1 MRLQFWAADTLRF
14 SVTGPEPHRFLNRAA
29 AAGVRLRR
37 VRWQRDGYA
46 ATAGGTDR
54 RRLERIARDGG
65 WTLAVTTR
73 RGPGRHTERLL
84 QTRPGLAAG
93 AVLFLLLVRALGGLV
108 WCIDFGAM
116 DPGLQPAMRR
126 LLADCGIHE
135 GVLLTKPLLQTAQA
149 QALRRSEV
157 FGWVSLN
164 FTGGCLAIE
173 STPSQTQTV
182 REPSPRQGLY
192 ASADG
197 EILAVEIESGFAAVT
212 VGQTV
217 ARGQLLAAA
226 ERLDR
231 KGNAVPQGADGRVI
245 ARVQKHYTASQSLT
259 AEASV
264 YTGRSSVQATL
275 YLPWRSYTDEPEDP
289 LTRHHADRLAARAAG
304 PPGAA
309 RQPLPRDDLGAAAG
323 HGAVFRG
330 CRRRTGPARLPRRA
344 AGRVPGCGHRGRA
357 ARNFRAGRHRNG
369 SCDLYFHR
377 QHRRTAV
384 IRHILLS
391 MTKWLIKF
399 CAIFIVSFAKN
410 CDII

>member
-1 MRLQFWAADTLRF
+1 MSCAASGRCRRNEAAILGSGYPPLFGHRAGAAPLFEPCRRGGRETAARPLAAGRLCGYGQRCRPPP
-14 SVTGPEPHRFLNRAA
+14 VGENRA
-29 AAGVRLRR
+29 G
-37 VRWQRDGYA
+37 
-46 ATAGGTDR
+46 
-54 RRLERIARDGG
+54 RRLDACRD
-65 WTLAVTTR
+65 R
-73 RGPGRHTERLL
+73 PPRPGKTHGAPAAEP
-84 QTRPGLAAG
+84 PGLAAG

-182 REPSPRQGLY
+182 REPPPRQGLY

-197 EILAVEIESGFAAVT
+197 EILAVEIESGFAAVA

-231 KGNAVPQGADGRVI
+231 KGNAVPQGAGGRVI
-245 ARVQKHYTASQSLT
+245 AQVQKHYTARQSLT
-259 AEASV
+259 AEAPI
-264 YTGRSSVQATL
+264 YTGRNSVQTTL

-289 LTRHHADRLAARAAG
+289 LTGITQTDWLPVQLGRLALPASLCRVTTWEQLPDTVQYSEAAAAALALRACRAALLAEF
-304 PPGAA
+304 P
-309 RQPLPRDDLGAAAG
+309 D
-323 HGAVFRG
+323 
-330 CRRRTGPARLPRRA
+330 
-344 AGRVPGCGHRGRA
+344 
-357 ARNFRAGRHRNG
+357 
-369 SCDLYFHR
+369 
-377 QHRRTAV
+377 AV
-384 IRHILLS
+384 IEAEQREIS
-391 MTKWLIKF
+391 AQEGEET
-399 CAIFIVSFAKN
+399 AAVTYIFTANIAAPP
-410 CDII
+410 

>member
-46 ATAGGTDR
+46 ATVSGTDR

-73 RGPGRHTERLL
+73 RGPGKHTERLL

-182 REPSPRQGLY
+182 REPPPRQGLY

-231 KGNAVPQGADGRVI
+231 KGNAVPQGAGGRVI
-245 ARVQKHYTASQSLT
+245 ARVQT
-259 AEASV
+259 
-264 YTGRSSVQATL
+264 TL

-289 LTRHHADRLAARAAG
+289 LTGITQTDWLPVQLGRLALPASLCRVTTWEQLPDTVQYSEAAAAALALRACRAALLAEF
-304 PPGAA
+304 P
-309 RQPLPRDDLGAAAG
+309 D
-323 HGAVFRG
+323 
-330 CRRRTGPARLPRRA
+330 
-344 AGRVPGCGHRGRA
+344 
-357 ARNFRAGRHRNG
+357 
-369 SCDLYFHR
+369 
-377 QHRRTAV
+377 AV
-384 IRHILLS
+384 IEAEQREIS
-391 MTKWLIKF
+391 AQEGTET
-399 CAIFIVSFAKN
+399 AAVTYIFTANIAAPP
-410 CDII
+410 

>member
-46 ATAGGTDR
+46 ATVSGTDR

-73 RGPGRHTERLL
+73 RGPGKHTERLL

-182 REPSPRQGLY
+182 REPPPRQGLY

-231 KGNAVPQGADGRVI
+231 KGNAVPQGAGGR
-245 ARVQKHYTASQSLT
+245 A
-259 AEASV
+259 
-264 YTGRSSVQATL
+264 
-275 YLPWRSYTDEPEDP
+275 D
-289 LTRHHADRLAARAAG
+289 RHHADRLAARAAG
-304 PPGAA
+304 PPGTA

-391 MTKWLIKF
+391 VTKWLIKF

>member
-46 ATAGGTDR
+46 ATAGGADR
-54 RRLERIARDGG
+54 RRLEKIARDGG

-73 RGPGRHTERLL
+73 RGPGKHTERLL

-182 REPSPRQGLY
+182 REPPPRQGLY

-231 KGNAVPQGADGRVI
+231 KGNAVPQGAGARYSAGTKALHSPPVPDGRGSRLHGPQQRADNAVP
-245 ARVQKHYTASQSLT
+245 AVAQ
-259 AEASV
+259 
-264 YTGRSSVQATL
+264 L
-275 YLPWRSYTDEPEDP
+275 YRRAGGPAD
-289 LTRHHADRLAARAAG
+289 RHHADRLAARAAG
-304 PPGAA
+304 PSGTA
-309 RQPLPRDDLGAAAG
+309 RQPLPRDDLGTAAG

-330 CRRRTGPARLPRRA
+330 CRRRTGPAHLPRRA
-344 AGRVPGCGHRGRA
+344 AG
-357 ARNFRAGRHRNG
+357 
-369 SCDLYFHR
+369 
-377 QHRRTAV
+377 
-384 IRHILLS
+384 
-391 MTKWLIKF
+391 
-399 CAIFIVSFAKN
+399 
-410 CDII
+410 

>member
-1 MRLQFWAADTLRF
+1 M
-14 SVTGPEPHRFLNRAA
+14 EK
-29 AAGVRLRR
+29 
-37 VRWQRDGYA
+37 
-46 ATAGGTDR
+46 
-54 RRLERIARDGG
+54 IARDGG
-65 WTLAVTTR
+65 WSLAVTAR
-73 RGPGRHTERLL
+73 RGPGKHTERLL
-84 QTRPGLAAG
+84 QSRPGLAAG
-93 AVLFLLLVRALGGLV
+93 GVLFLLLVRALGGLV

-182 REPSPRQGLY
+182 REPPPRQGLY

-197 EILAVEIESGFAAVT
+197 EILAVEIESGFAAV
-212 VGQTV
+212 
-217 ARGQLLAAA
+217 
-226 ERLDR
+226 
-231 KGNAVPQGADGRVI
+231 
-245 ARVQKHYTASQSLT
+245 VQKHYTARQSLT
-259 AEASV
+259 AEAPV
-264 YTGRSSVQATL
+264 YTGRSRVQTTL

-289 LTRHHADRLAARAAG
+289 LTGTTQTDWLPVQLGRLALPASLCRVTTWEQLPDTVQYSEAAAAALALRACRAALLAEF
-304 PPGAA
+304 PDA
-309 RQPLPRDDLGAAAG
+309 LI
-323 HGAVFRG
+323 
-330 CRRRTGPARLPRRA
+330 
-344 AGRVPGCGHRGRA
+344 
-357 ARNFRAGRHRNG
+357 AGRHRNG

-377 QHRRTAV
+377 EHRRTAV

>member
-73 RGPGRHTERLL
+73 RGPGKHTERLL

-173 STPSQTQTV
+173 STPSRTQTV
-182 REPSPRQGLY
+182 REPPPRQGLY

-212 VGQTV
+212 VGQT
-217 ARGQLLAAA
+217 RCPG
-226 ERLDR
+226 
-231 KGNAVPQGADGRVI
+231 P
-245 ARVQKHYTASQSLT
+245 
-259 AEASV
+259 
-264 YTGRSSVQATL
+264 
-275 YLPWRSYTDEPEDP
+275 
-289 LTRHHADRLAARAAG
+289 AAG
-304 PPGAA
+304 
-309 RQPLPRDDLGAAAG
+309 
-323 HGAVFRG
+323 
-330 CRRRTGPARLPRRA
+330 C
-344 AGRVPGCGHRGRA
+344 C
-357 ARNFRAGRHRNG
+357 
-369 SCDLYFHR
+369 
-377 QHRRTAV
+377 
-384 IRHILLS
+384 
-391 MTKWLIKF
+391 
-399 CAIFIVSFAKN
+399 
-410 CDII
+410 

>member
-37 VRWQRDGYA
+37 VRWQRGGYA
-46 ATAGGTDR
+46 ATVSGADR

-65 WTLAVTTR
+65 WTLAVTAR
-73 RGPGRHTERLL
+73 RGPGKHTERLL

-182 REPSPRQGLY
+182 REPPPRQGLY

-231 KGNAVPQGADGRVI
+231 KGNAVPQGAGGRVI
-245 ARVQKHYTASQSLT
+245 ARVQKHYTARQSLT
-259 AEASV
+259 AEAPRLHGPQPRADDAV
-264 YTGRSSVQATL
+264 PAVAQL
-275 YLPWRSYTDEPEDP
+275 YRRAGGPAD
-289 LTRHHADRLAARAAG
+289 RHHADRLAARAAG
-304 PPGAA
+304 PPGTA

-330 CRRRTGPARLPRRA
+330 SRRRTGPARLPRRA

-377 QHRRTAV
+377 EHRRTAV

>member
-46 ATAGGTDR
+46 ATVSGADR

-65 WTLAVTTR
+65 WTLAVTAR
-73 RGPGRHTERLL
+73 RGPGKHKERLL
-84 QTRPGLAAG
+84 QTR
-93 AVLFLLLVRALGGLV
+93 
-108 WCIDFGAM
+108 WCIGVGAM

-182 REPSPRQGLY
+182 REPPPRQGLY
-192 ASADG
+192 ASVDG

-217 ARGQLLAAA
+217 DRGKLLDAA

-231 KGNAVPQGADGRVI
+231 KGNAVPQGAGGRVI
-245 ARVQKHYTASQSLT
+245 ARVQKHYTARQSLT
-259 AEASV
+259 EEAPV
-264 YTGRSSVQATL
+264 YTGRSSGGPAA
-275 YLPWRSYTDEPEDP
+275 
-289 LTRHHADRLAARAAG
+289 RHHADRLAARAAG
-304 PPGAA
+304 PFGTA

-344 AGRVPGCGHRGRA
+344 AG
-357 ARNFRAGRHRNG
+357 
-369 SCDLYFHR
+369 
-377 QHRRTAV
+377 
-384 IRHILLS
+384 
-391 MTKWLIKF
+391 
-399 CAIFIVSFAKN
+399 
-410 CDII
+410 

>member
-14 SVTGPEPHRFLNRAA
+14 SVTGPEPHRFLNRVA

-46 ATAGGTDR
+46 ATVSGADR

-65 WTLAVTTR
+65 WTLAVTAR
-73 RGPGRHTERLL
+73 RGPGKHTERLL

-182 REPSPRQGLY
+182 REPPPRQGLY

-217 ARGQLLAAA
+217 TRGQLLAAA

-231 KGNAVPQGADGRVI
+231 KGNAVPQGTGGRVI
-245 ARVQKHYTASQSLT
+245 ARVQKHYTACQSLT
-259 AEASV
+259 AETSV
-264 YTGRSSVQATL
+264 YTGRSRVQTTL
-275 YLPWRSYTDEPEDP
+275 YLPWHSYTDEPEDP
-289 LTRHHADRLAARAAG
+289 LTGITLTDWLPVQLGRLALPASLCRVT
-304 PPGAA
+304 PGSS
-309 RQPLPRDDLGAAAG
+309 
-323 HGAVFRG
+323 
-330 CRRRTGPARLPRRA
+330 CRTRCSIPRLPPPHWPCAPAAPRCWPSSRMRSSRQSSAKFPRRKA
-344 AGRVPGCGHRGRA
+344 QK
-357 ARNFRAGRHRNG
+357 
-369 SCDLYFHR
+369 R
-377 QHRRTAV
+377 Q
-384 IRHILLS
+384 L
-391 MTKWLIKF
+391 
-399 CAIFIVSFAKN
+399 
-410 CDII
+410 

>member
-46 ATAGGTDR
+46 ATVSGADR

-65 WTLAVTTR
+65 WTLAVTAR
-73 RGPGRHTERLL
+73 RGPGKHTERLL

-182 REPSPRQGLY
+182 REPPPRQGLY

-197 EILAVEIESGFAAVT
+197 EILAVEI
-212 VGQTV
+212 
-217 ARGQLLAAA
+217 
-226 ERLDR
+226 
-231 KGNAVPQGADGRVI
+231 
-245 ARVQKHYTASQSLT
+245 
-259 AEASV
+259 
-264 YTGRSSVQATL
+264 
-275 YLPWRSYTDEPEDP
+275 
-289 LTRHHADRLAARAAG
+289 
-304 PPGAA
+304 
-309 RQPLPRDDLGAAAG
+309 
-323 HGAVFRG
+323 
-330 CRRRTGPARLPRRA
+330 
-344 AGRVPGCGHRGRA
+344 
-357 ARNFRAGRHRNG
+357 
-369 SCDLYFHR
+369 
-377 QHRRTAV
+377 
-384 IRHILLS
+384 
-391 MTKWLIKF
+391 
-399 CAIFIVSFAKN
+399 
-410 CDII
+410 

>member
-37 VRWQRDGYA
+37 VRWQRGGYA
-46 ATAGGTDR
+46 ATVSGADR

-73 RGPGRHTERLL
+73 RGPGRHTER
-84 QTRPGLAAG
+84 
-93 AVLFLLLVRALGGLV
+93 
-108 WCIDFGAM
+108 
-116 DPGLQPAMRR
+116 
-126 LLADCGIHE
+126 
-135 GVLLTKPLLQTAQA
+135 LLQTAQA

-182 REPSPRQGLY
+182 REPPPRQGLY

-245 ARVQKHYTASQSLT
+245 ARVQKHYTARQSLT

-264 YTGRSSVQATL
+264 YTGRSSVQTTL

-289 LTRHHADRLAARAAG
+289 LTGITQTDWLPVQLGRLALPASLCRVTTWEQLPDTVQYSEAAAAALALRACRAALLAEF
-304 PPGAA
+304 P
-309 RQPLPRDDLGAAAG
+309 D
-323 HGAVFRG
+323 
-330 CRRRTGPARLPRRA
+330 
-344 AGRVPGCGHRGRA
+344 
-357 ARNFRAGRHRNG
+357 
-369 SCDLYFHR
+369 
-377 QHRRTAV
+377 AV
-384 IRHILLS
+384 IEAEQREIS
-391 MTKWLIKF
+391 AQEGTET
-399 CAIFIVSFAKN
+399 AAVTYIFTANIAAPP
-410 CDII
+410 

>member
-1 MRLQFWAADTLRF
+1 M
-14 SVTGPEPHRFLNRAA
+14 
-29 AAGVRLRR
+29 
-37 VRWQRDGYA
+37 
-46 ATAGGTDR
+46 
-54 RRLERIARDGG
+54 
-65 WTLAVTTR
+65 
-73 RGPGRHTERLL
+73 
-84 QTRPGLAAG
+84 
-93 AVLFLLLVRALGGLV
+93 
-108 WCIDFGAM
+108 
-116 DPGLQPAMRR
+116 
-126 LLADCGIHE
+126 
-135 GVLLTKPLLQTAQA
+135 
-149 QALRRSEV
+149 
-157 FGWVSLN
+157 
-164 FTGGCLAIE
+164 
-173 STPSQTQTV
+173 
-182 REPSPRQGLY
+182 REPPPRQGLY

-245 ARVQKHYTASQSLT
+245 ARVQKHYTARQSMT
-259 AEASV
+259 AETSV
-264 YTGRSSVQATL
+264 YTGRSSVQTTL

-289 LTRHHADRLAARAAG
+289 LTGITQTDWLPVQLGRLA
-304 PPGAA
+304 
-309 RQPLPRDDLGAAAG
+309 LPASLCRVTTWEQLPDT
-323 HGAVFRG
+323 VQYSG
-330 CRRRTGPARLPRRA
+330 CRRRTGPARLPRRT

-384 IRHILLS
+384 IRHILLR

>member
-37 VRWQRDGYA
+37 VRWQRGGYA
-46 ATAGGTDR
+46 ATVSGADR

-73 RGPGRHTERLL
+73 RGPGKHTERLL

-93 AVLFLLLVRALGGLV
+93 TVLFLLLVRALGGLV

-116 DPGLQPAMRR
+116 DPDLQPAMRR

-182 REPSPRQGLY
+182 REPPPRQGLY

-231 KGNAVPQGADGRVI
+231 KGNAVPQGAGGRVI
-245 ARVQKHYTASQSLT
+245 ARVQKHYTARQSLT
-259 AEASV
+259 AEAPV
-264 YTGRSSVQATL
+264 YTGRSRVQTTL

-289 LTRHHADRLAARAAG
+289 LTGITQTDWLPVQLGRLALPASLCRVTTWEQLPDTVQYSEAAAAALALRACRAALLAEF
-304 PPGAA
+304 P
-309 RQPLPRDDLGAAAG
+309 D
-323 HGAVFRG
+323 
-330 CRRRTGPARLPRRA
+330 
-344 AGRVPGCGHRGRA
+344 
-357 ARNFRAGRHRNG
+357 
-369 SCDLYFHR
+369 
-377 QHRRTAV
+377 AV
-384 IRHILLS
+384 IEAEQREIS
-391 MTKWLIKF
+391 VQEGTET
-399 CAIFIVSFAKN
+399 AAVTYIFTANIAATP
-410 CDII
+410 

>member
-1 MRLQFWAADTLRF
+1 M
-14 SVTGPEPHRFLNRAA
+14 
-29 AAGVRLRR
+29 
-37 VRWQRDGYA
+37 
-46 ATAGGTDR
+46 
-54 RRLERIARDGG
+54 
-65 WTLAVTTR
+65 
-73 RGPGRHTERLL
+73 
-84 QTRPGLAAG
+84 
-93 AVLFLLLVRALGGLV
+93 
-108 WCIDFGAM
+108 
-116 DPGLQPAMRR
+116 
-126 LLADCGIHE
+126 
-135 GVLLTKPLLQTAQA
+135 
-149 QALRRSEV
+149 RRSEV

-182 REPSPRQGLY
+182 REPPPRQGLY

-212 VGQTV
+212 AGQTV

-231 KGNAVPQGADGRVI
+231 KGNAVPQGAGGRVI
-245 ARVQKHYTASQSLT
+245 ARVQKHYTARQSLT
-259 AEASV
+259 AEAPV
-264 YTGRSSVQATL
+264 YTGRSSVQTTL

-289 LTRHHADRLAARAAG
+289 LTGITQTDWLPVQLGRLA
-304 PPGAA
+304 
-309 RQPLPRDDLGAAAG
+309 LPASL
-323 HGAVFRG
+323 
-330 CRRRTGPARLPRRA
+330 CRVTTWEQLPRRA

-357 ARNFRAGRHRNG
+357 TRNFHAGRHRNG